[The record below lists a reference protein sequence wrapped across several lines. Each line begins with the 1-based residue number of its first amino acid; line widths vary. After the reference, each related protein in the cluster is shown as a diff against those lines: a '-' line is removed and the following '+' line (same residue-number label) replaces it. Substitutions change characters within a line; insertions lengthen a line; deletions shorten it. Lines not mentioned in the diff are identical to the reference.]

1 MAFLI
6 LLPNIINK
14 FIFDYDS
21 QKQVLGNN
29 KVNHLDKNGI
39 LFFLEKVQQPISQVL
54 AESKNQYIPKQF

>member
-39 LFFLEKVQQPISQVL
+39 LFFFLKKVQQPISQVL
-54 AESKNQYIPKQF
+54 AESKNKYIPK

>member
-39 LFFLEKVQQPISQVL
+39 LFF
-54 AESKNQYIPKQF
+54 F

>member
-39 LFFLEKVQQPISQVL
+39 LFFLKKSTTAYLTSISR
-54 AESKNQYIPKQF
+54 I

>member
-29 KVNHLDKNGI
+29 KINHLNKNGI
-39 LFFLEKVQQPISQVL
+39 LFKKKMQQPISQVL
-54 AESKNQYIPKQF
+54 TESKNQYISK

>member
-29 KVNHLDKNGI
+29 KINHLNKNGI
-39 LFFLEKVQQPISQVL
+39 LFKKKKCNSLSHK
-54 AESKNQYIPKQF
+54 Y

>member
-1 MAFLI
+1 MINLSIYTKKSSNFIPLTSKFTLAFLI

-39 LFFLEKVQQPISQVL
+39 LFF
-54 AESKNQYIPKQF
+54 F

>member
-29 KVNHLDKNGI
+29 KINHLNKNGI
-39 LFFLEKVQQPISQVL
+39 LFKKKKCNSLSQ
-54 AESKNQYIPKQF
+54 KY